1 MSVPSRVPLVDLKAQ
16 FHSLRGDVMQSI
28 EEVLESGQL
37 FLGPR
42 TRAFEDAFACYCGVR
57 YAVALGN
64 GTDALHLALRALGIG
79 PGDEVIT
86 VAHTFIASVEAIA
99 QVGATPIFVDV
110 SPVSFNMDVSQV
122 EARITPR
129 TRAILPVHL
138 YGRLCDMDAI
148 AALARR
154 YGLKVV
160 EDASQAQG
168 AVDGRSRKAG
178 SMGDVGTFSFYYA
191 KNLGA
196 YGECGA
202 VTTSDPDINRRVR
215 ALRSHGEEMRYQH
228 GELGFN
234 CRPDEVHCAVLLV
247 KLRLLD
253 EWNALRRA
261 HALRYHQFLDGL
273 PLERPELITTGEHVY
288 HQYAVRVADRAEVQA
303 RLAEEGIGT
312 GVHYPIPVHLQ
323 PACRSLDY
331 AEGDLPVTEQLA
343 RTVLS
348 LPMYPELTES
358 QQHEVV
364 AALRAALPAAVS
376 SA

>member
-1 MSVPSRVPLVDLKAQ
+1 MSVPLRVPLVDLKAQ
-16 FHSLRGDVMQSI
+16 FRSLRGEVMQSI

-42 TRAFEDAFACYCGVR
+42 TRAFEGAFSRYCGVR
-57 YAVALGN
+57 YGVALGN

-86 VAHTFIASVEAIA
+86 VAHTFIANVEAIT

-110 SPVSFNMDVSQV
+110 SPVTFNIDVSQV

-138 YGRLCDMDAI
+138 YGRLCDMDEVAD
-148 AALARR
+148 LARR
-154 YGLKVV
+154 FGLKVV

-168 AVDGRSRKAG
+168 GVDGRGRKAG
-178 SMGDVGTFSFYYA
+178 SMGDVATFSFYYA

-202 VTTSDPDINRRVR
+202 ITTADPAINRRVR
-215 ALRSHGEEMRYQH
+215 ALRSHGEEVRYRH

-234 CRPDEVHCAVLLV
+234 CRPDEVQCAVLLL

-253 EWNALRRA
+253 QWNGLRRA
-261 HALRYHQFLDGL
+261 HALRYHQLLDGL

-288 HQYAVRVADRAEVQA
+288 HQYAVCVEDRDQVQA

-323 PACRSLDY
+323 PACRSLGY
-331 AEGDLPVTEQLA
+331 AEGDLPVTEQMA

-348 LPMYPELTES
+348 LPMYPELTEA
-358 QQHEVV
+358 QQHQVV
-364 AALRAALPAAVS
+364 AALRAALPASVS